1 MMTNLSIK
9 KKLLIYNI
17 IIQTIIL
24 LLFSFSLYKTLESSS
39 KDKLESTLKVI
50 VLDVVDDIVEHK
62 DKLTKRVFNEEKE
75 YKFKPLYIR
84 LLKIDDTYEVINS
97 TIFPNDIKEN
107 INELKN
113 INKNSIVFNYQKD
126 YIISQMKLFLNN
138 QNYVVEVAT
147 NFDTI
152 NSTLENILYILFFI
166 VPIILII
173 SIIAGYFLIYKS
185 FVPIELMLNNLKNIN
200 ASDLSKR
207 LESKNMNDEIDLLA
221 NEINNLL
228 QRLQLS
234 FEKIS
239 QFSSD
244 ASHEL
249 KTPLTIIRGEIEIAL
264 RKDRTTKEYKESFE
278 NCLDEILVIQQTI
291 DDLLF
296 LAKEE
301 YEVLE
306 KTKEDVY
313 LDEVTNEAYKE
324 MLSFAKLRDIKLLC
338 KIDEPIQIK
347 GHHKLL
353 KIAIKNIIKNAITF
367 SHKNEDVY
375 IKNYSDDA
383 YYIISIED
391 KGIGISK
398 EDQKKIFEKFFRT
411 DKSRNKESGG
421 TGLGMSIVKKIVKI
435 HKGEIELKSQE
446 NKGTCVYFKF
456 LK

>member
-1 MMTNLSIK
+1 MTNLSIK